1 MVKRFII
8 IILILVAST
17 SSSFSECKYY
27 AEADVVNDEL
37 INKKEHYTCPEKDNF
52 FIQFMTE
59 EKYQNAFILVLLIV
73 GLMLSNCT
81 NSYVKNKKTITS
93 PDDLMKFTNVWCE
106 KQKQTNNVIKMCGQG
121 WSKDLN
127 ISESKAIIDA
137 KLKIADITQHSIIKS
152 EKIVKKENSKGI
164 SQSYELNADNTLNE
178 ATIVGYK
185 IVSKKVM
192 KEKNGWRTMVL
203 LEYKIS

>member
-1 MVKRFII
+1 MRV
-8 IILILVAST
+8 
-17 SSSFSECKYY
+17 
-27 AEADVVNDEL
+27 
-37 INKKEHYTCPEKDNF
+37 
-52 FIQFMTE
+52 
-59 EKYQNAFILVLLIV
+59 LVLIIV
-73 GLMLSNCT
+73 GLMLSNCS

-106 KQKQTNNVIKMCGQG
+106 KQKQTNNTIKMCGQG

-137 KLKIADITQHSIIKS
+137 QHSIVKS
-152 EKIVKKENSKGI
+152 EKIIKKENSKGI
-164 SQSYELNADNTLNE
+164 TQSYELNADNTLNE

>member
-1 MVKRFII
+1 MK
-8 IILILVAST
+8 IILIL
-17 SSSFSECKYY
+17 
-27 AEADVVNDEL
+27 L
-37 INKKEHYTCPEKDNF
+37 
-52 FIQFMTE
+52 
-59 EKYQNAFILVLLIV
+59 V
-73 GLMLSNCT
+73 GLLLSNCS

-121 WSKDLN
+121 WSKDLS

-152 EKIVKKENSKGI
+152 EKITHKETSKGVVK
-164 SQSYELNADNTLNE
+164 SYELNADNILEE
-178 ATIVGYK
+178 ATIAGYR
-185 IVSKKVM
+185 IVSKKVL
-192 KEKNGWRTMVL
+192 KDKNGWRTMVL

>member
-1 MVKRFII
+1 MR
-8 IILILVAST
+8 ILSILL
-17 SSSFSECKYY
+17 FG
-27 AEADVVNDEL
+27 
-37 INKKEHYTCPEKDNF
+37 
-52 FIQFMTE
+52 
-59 EKYQNAFILVLLIV
+59 LL
-73 GLMLSNCT
+73 LSNCT
-81 NSYVKNKKTITS
+81 NSYVKNKKIITS

-106 KQKQTNNVIKMCGQG
+106 KQKQTDNIIKMCGQG

-152 EKIVKKENSKGI
+152 EKIIKKENSKGI
-164 SQSYELNADNTLNE
+164 TQSYELNADNTLNE
-178 ATIVGYK
+178 ANIIGYK

-203 LEYKIS
+203 LEYKLS

>member
-1 MVKRFII
+1 MRIF
-8 IILILVAST
+8 LILV
-17 SSSFSECKYY
+17 
-27 AEADVVNDEL
+27 
-37 INKKEHYTCPEKDNF
+37 IG
-52 FIQFMTE
+52 I
-59 EKYQNAFILVLLIV
+59 I
-73 GLMLSNCT
+73 LSNCS
-81 NSYVKNKKTITS
+81 NSYVKNKKTINS

-106 KQKQTNNVIKMCGQG
+106 KQKQTKNTIKMCGQA

-152 EKIVKKENSKGI
+152 EKVIKKENSKGI
-164 SQSYELNADNTLNE
+164 TQSYELNADNTLNE
-178 ATIVGYK
+178 ATIIGYK

-203 LEYKIS
+203 LEYKLT

>member
-1 MVKRFII
+1 MRILS
-8 IILILVAST
+8 IILVG
-17 SSSFSECKYY
+17 
-27 AEADVVNDEL
+27 
-37 INKKEHYTCPEKDNF
+37 
-52 FIQFMTE
+52 
-59 EKYQNAFILVLLIV
+59 VL
-73 GLMLSNCT
+73 LSNCT

-106 KQKQTNNVIKMCGQG
+106 KQKQTDNVIKMCGQG

-137 KLKIADITQHSIIKS
+137 KLKIADFTQHSIIKS

-164 SQSYELNADNTLNE
+164 TQSYELNADNTLNDV
-178 ATIVGYK
+178 TIAGYK
-185 IVSKKVM
+185 IISKKVM

-203 LEYKIS
+203 LEYKVT

>member
-1 MVKRFII
+1 MRILL
-8 IILILVAST
+8 ILI
-17 SSSFSECKYY
+17 
-27 AEADVVNDEL
+27 
-37 INKKEHYTCPEKDNF
+37 IG
-52 FIQFMTE
+52 M
-59 EKYQNAFILVLLIV
+59 
-73 GLMLSNCT
+73 MLSNCS
-81 NSYVKNKKTITS
+81 NSYVKNKKTIVS

-106 KQKQTNNVIKMCGQG
+106 KQKQTKNTIKMCGQA
-121 WSKDLN
+121 WSRDLN

-137 KLKIADITQHSIIKS
+137 KLKIADITQHLIIKS
-152 EKIVKKENSKGI
+152 EKIIKKENSKGI

-203 LEYKIS
+203 IEYKLT